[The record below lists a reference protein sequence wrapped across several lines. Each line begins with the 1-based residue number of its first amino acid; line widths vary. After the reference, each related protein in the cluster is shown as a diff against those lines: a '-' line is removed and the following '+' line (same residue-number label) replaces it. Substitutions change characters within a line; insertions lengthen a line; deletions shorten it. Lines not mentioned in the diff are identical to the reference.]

1 MPDNM
6 KSRRAVTP
14 QSAMQTA
21 QRAAIQPS
29 AMQTAQRAAVQP
41 GMQTAQRAAVR
52 KGKGDRTHSRAIPI
66 LLFVLLLSF
75 AAMVFLLSALKKQN
89 DSILAAY
96 AAEEDEIE
104 YRRTLLALADAHTS
118 EILPIAEPK
127 TARAVY
133 AADAKTLDNIK
144 SAYAILIDVDN
155 NTVLASRDGEA
166 RIYPASMTKLMTLI
180 VAMEHMA
187 DLDDTYTFTY
197 QIINPQVEA
206 GASVAGFSV
215 GETVPLIDLLY
226 GTALPSGADATAA
239 IADYVAGS
247 ESLFA
252 ELMNEKAAAM
262 GLVNTHFVNASGL
275 HDPDHYSTPHEIALI
290 LEYALEIPKLR
301 EIISTYRYTT
311 AKTEQHPDGLLLT
324 STVFSRM
331 RGDEP
336 GNAEVFAGKTGY
348 THEAKSCLASA
359 AETPGG
365 HTYVLVTAYAD
376 GTYAPVYDAIDIYRD
391 YIPAAADAVDAAD
404 AAAVET
410 AGG

>member
-1 MPDNM
+1 MPENI
-6 KSRRAVTP
+6 RPQRAPAP
-14 QSAMQTA
+14 QPPAQTA
-21 QRAAIQPS
+21 TRP
-29 AMQTAQRAAVQP
+29 
-41 GMQTAQRAAVR
+41 AVR
-52 KGKGDRTHSRAIPI
+52 KGKGDRAFSRAIPI
-66 LLFVLLLSF
+66 LIVVLLLSF
-75 AAMVFLLSALKKQN
+75 VAMLFLLGALQKRN
-89 DSILAAY
+89 ASI
-96 AAEEDEIE
+96 AAEYQALQEENE
-104 YRRTLLALADAHTS
+104 YRQML
-118 EILPIAEPK
+118 I
-127 TARAVY
+127 ARADVDTRTVEAVPVVEPQIAHAAY
-133 AADAKTLDNIK
+133 AADAKTLSDIN
-144 SAYAILIDVDN
+144 SAYAILIDVDS
-155 NTVLASRDGEA
+155 NTVLASRNGEA

-187 DLDDTYTFTY
+187 DLNDTYTFTY
-197 QIINPQVEA
+197 QIINPQVAA
-206 GASVAGFSV
+206 GASVAGFSA

-247 ESLFA
+247 ESVFA
-252 ELMNEKAAAM
+252 ELMNEKAEAM
-262 GLVNTHFVNASGL
+262 GLTNTHFVNASGL

-290 LEYALEIPKLR
+290 LEYALEIPQLR
-301 EIISTYRYTT
+301 EIISTYQYTT

-365 HTYVLVTAYAD
+365 HTYVLVTAFAD
-376 GTYAPVYDAIDIYRD
+376 GTYAPVYDAIDIYRN
-391 YIPAAADAVDAAD
+391 YIPSSDAAEAGATD
-404 AAAVET
+404 

>member
-1 MPDNM
+1 MPENITP
-6 KSRRAVTP
+6 RRTP
-14 QSAMQTA
+14 AP
-21 QRAAIQPS
+21 QP
-29 AMQTAQRAAVQP
+29 A
-41 GMQTAQRAAVR
+41 MQTAQRAAVR
-52 KGKGDRTHSRAIPI
+52 KGKGDRAFSRVIPI
-66 LLFVLLLSF
+66 LIVVLLLSLT
-75 AAMVFLLSALKKQN
+75 AMLFTLSALKKQN
-89 DSILAAY
+89 DGIRAAY
-96 AAEEDEIE
+96 EAQEDEIE
-104 YRRTLLALADAHTS
+104 YRRALLALADAHTT
-118 EILPIAEPK
+118 EIQPIAEPK
-127 TARAVY
+127 TAHATY
-133 AADAKTLDNIK
+133 AADAKTLDDIN
-144 SAYAILIDVDN
+144 SAYAILIDTDS

-187 DLDDTYTFTY
+187 DLSDTYTFTY

-252 ELMNEKAAAM
+252 DLMKQKAEAM
-262 GLVNTHFVNASGL
+262 GLTNTHFVNASGL

-290 LEYALEIPKLR
+290 LEYALDIPKLR
-301 EIISTYRYTT
+301 EIISTYQYTT

-336 GNAEVFAGKTGY
+336 GNAEIFAGKTGY

-359 AETPGG
+359 AETPDG
-365 HTYVLVTAYAD
+365 HVYVLVTAFAD
-376 GTYAPVYDAIDIYRD
+376 GTYAPVYDAIDIYRN
-391 YIPAAADAVDAAD
+391 YIPAAEPVASTDAVL
-404 AAAVET
+404 

>member
-14 QSAMQTA
+14 RSAMQTA

-66 LLFVLLLSF
+66 LIVVLLLSF

-104 YRRTLLALADAHTS
+104 YRRTLLAIADAQTS

-133 AADAKTLDNIK
+133 AADAKTLDSIK

-290 LEYALEIPKLR
+290 LEYALEIPQLR

-359 AETPGG
+359 AETPDGR
-365 HTYVLVTAYAD
+365 TFVLVTAYAD

-391 YIPAAADAVDAAD
+391 YIPAADAAAD
-404 AAAVET
+404 AAETGT

>member
-14 QSAMQTA
+14 PSAMQTA

-29 AMQTAQRAAVQP
+29 A
-41 GMQTAQRAAVR
+41 MQTAQRAAVR

-66 LLFVLLLSF
+66 LIVVLLLSF

-104 YRRTLLALADAHTS
+104 YRRTLLAIADAQTS

-133 AADAKTLDNIK
+133 AADAKTLDSIK

-290 LEYALEIPKLR
+290 LEYALEIPQLR

-359 AETPGG
+359 AETPDGR
-365 HTYVLVTAYAD
+365 TFVLVTAYAD

-391 YIPAAADAVDAAD
+391 YIPAADAAAD
-404 AAAVET
+404 AAETGT

>member
-1 MPDNM
+1 MPENV
-6 KSRRAVTP
+6 RPQRAPAP
-14 QSAMQTA
+14 QPPMQTA
-21 QRAAIQPS
+21 TRP
-29 AMQTAQRAAVQP
+29 
-41 GMQTAQRAAVR
+41 AVR
-52 KGKGDRTHSRAIPI
+52 KGKGDRAFSRAIPI
-66 LLFVLLLSF
+66 LIVVLLLSF
-75 AAMVFLLSALKKQN
+75 VAMLFALSALQKRN
-89 DSILAAY
+89 ASI
-96 AAEEDEIE
+96 AAEYLALQEENE
-104 YRRTLLALADAHTS
+104 YRQMLIARADADTRTV
-118 EILPIAEPK
+118 EAAPVVEPQ
-127 TARAVY
+127 TAHATY
-133 AADAKTLDNIK
+133 ASDAKTLGDIN
-144 SAYAILIDVDN
+144 SAYAILIDVDS
-155 NTVLASRDGEA
+155 NTVLASRNGEA

-187 DLDDTYTFTY
+187 DLNDTYTFTY

-206 GASVAGFSV
+206 GASVAGFSA

-247 ESLFA
+247 ESVFA
-252 ELMNEKAAAM
+252 ELMNEKAEAM
-262 GLVNTHFVNASGL
+262 GLTNTHFVNASGL

-290 LEYALEIPKLR
+290 LEYALAIPKLR
-301 EIISTYRYTT
+301 EIISTYQYTT

-359 AETPGG
+359 AETPDG

-376 GTYAPVYDAIDIYRD
+376 GTYAPVYDAIDIYRN
-391 YIPAAADAVDAAD
+391 YIPSLDAAEAGATD
-404 AAAVET
+404 AED
-410 AGG
+410 